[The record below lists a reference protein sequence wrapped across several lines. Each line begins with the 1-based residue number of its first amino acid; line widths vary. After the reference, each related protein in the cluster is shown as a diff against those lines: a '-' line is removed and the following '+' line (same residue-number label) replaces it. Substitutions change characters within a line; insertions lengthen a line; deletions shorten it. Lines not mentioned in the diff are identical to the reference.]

1 MPPFRDRI
9 ARFAVRS
16 RGTFALEMFALWA
29 AVVLASLAFLPL
41 DVFVPGT
48 PLFLLV
54 LGPLALWR
62 WSWGGLHFARA
73 VVFSRI
79 TYPRMARRARA
90 VAPRANHVG
99 VIVMS
104 WRIDPQVHAAV
115 MDGIVGD
122 LADYGAP
129 ATLVLSASDPAD
141 AVGLEAALERHRASN
156 VRAVVAYQA
165 GKGKRH
171 GMYEALHV
179 LAATGAPRNGITL
192 LMDGDTYVPRG
203 TLARTAPILLADR
216 RIGALTIDNIPL
228 VAGSALTREWYR
240 LRMAQR
246 YVYMCSLALSRKVL
260 VLTGRWSRLSV
271 GELRDAFR
279 PLASARSSPRHGST
293 IPASGGSRCSLGE
306 DKVHLATSLPP
317 AAGTRSSCRTSFI
330 CPYGGSFRRAASCR
344 QPFPPHDPL
353 VRQHG
358 ARRCAGARH
367 RAAPARPVPPGS
379 FSSTSALSMWT
390 SLTAPLFF
398 HCPSRPVFRLALP
411 RASFVPLWGL
421 PVAAS
426 RRACSSGRDLAALSR
441 RLRVSY
447 LLFYGSGGRRRWRS
461 CSSSSIPRAALDAGI
476 RQDRGRDAKGE
487 VRIKG
492 LCSPMSRVL
501 LALQHRVCSLDGV
514 VLFHAV
520 GPLRPFP
527 GAPCPPHSSEVLCRM
542 RADPPAPRIARRRK
556 ACRRRR
562 GARPG
567 GSPSCGRSR
576 SRCRGRR

>member
-260 VLTGRWSRLSV
+260 VLTGRWSLFR
-271 GELRDAFR
+271 GELAMHPAF
-279 PLASARSSPRHGST
+279 ASQVLHDTVYHPRLGRIEMLT
-293 IPASGGSRCSLGE
+293 GE
-306 DKVHLATSLPP
+306 DKSTWHFVASRGWDTLFVPDV
-317 AAGTRSSCRTSFI
+317 FI
-330 CPYGGSFRRAASCR
+330 CPMEELPQGGFVPATFRLMIRW
-344 QPFPPHDPL
+344 FGNM
-353 VRQHG
+353 VRGG
-358 ARRCAGARH
+358 ARGLAIGPRRLGLFPWIVLLDQR
-367 RAAPARPVPPGS
+367 V
-379 FSSTSALSMWT
+379 SMWT

-398 HCPSRPVFRLALP
+398 TVLAAVFDWRFLALFALWVSLSRLAQGVLVG
-411 RASFVPLWGL
+411 AI
-421 PVAAS
+421 S
-426 RRACSSGRDLAALSR
+426 RRFHVAF
-441 RLRVSY
+441 VY
-447 LLFYGSGGRRRWRS
+447 LLFYGQVAGAVAKLFVFFHPHVQRWTRQQTG
-461 CSSSSIPRAALDAGI
+461 DATK
-476 RQDRGRDAKGE
+476 AS
-487 VRIKG
+487 
-492 LCSPMSRVL
+492 SPMSRVL
-501 LALQHRVCSLDGV
+501 LALSIAVFVMV
-514 VLFHAV
+514 VFHAV
-520 GPLRPFP
+520 DIASRRSLPTS
-527 GAPCPPHSSEVLCRM
+527 SSEVLS
-542 RADPPAPRIARRRK
+542 DAR
-556 ACRRRR
+556 
-562 GARPG
+562 
-567 GSPSCGRSR
+567 
-576 SRCRGRR
+576 